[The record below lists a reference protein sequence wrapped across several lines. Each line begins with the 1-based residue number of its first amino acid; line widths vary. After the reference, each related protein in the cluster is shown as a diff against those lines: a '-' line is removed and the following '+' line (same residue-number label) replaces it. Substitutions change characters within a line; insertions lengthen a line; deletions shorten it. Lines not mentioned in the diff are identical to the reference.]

1 MPWVRRQFLQLAGV
15 GAAACLGRA
24 WTGVATAGPGPRA
37 VFGIDYDSFKAC
49 EGGDFQVATQTG
61 EPVTLRL
68 HSVDRAPSL
77 IGYPDLQ
84 RARAGCFSLLFRSG
98 QAVDLVE
105 GIHAFRTPA
114 GDEFAA
120 LISPL
125 ARDGHSFQVVF
136 NRL

>member
-1 MPWVRRQFLQLAGV
+1 G
-15 GAAACLGRA
+15 LGGA

-77 IGYPDLQ
+77 ISYPDLQ
-84 RARAGCFSLLFRSG
+84 RARAGCFSLLFRRG
-98 QAVDLVE
+98 QAVDLVD
-105 GIHAFRTPA
+105 GMHAFRTSA
-114 GDEFAA
+114 GDDFAA
-120 LISPL
+120 LMPPS
-125 ARDGHSFQVVF
+125 ARDGHRSHVGLNCV
-136 NRL
+136 